1 MKTNY
6 KNRLPHIAPIGAS
19 FFVTFRL
26 ADALP
31 QHLVRQLEQ
40 ELDAKEQLLRREFP
54 NDWFR
59 YFRVEKKRMFTKY
72 EHQLDRLRY
81 GACHLKD
88 PIAANLVINKLK
100 RFDGQYYDL
109 WAYCI
114 MPNHVHVLLDFSRQI
129 MECQN
134 FFLLEIP
141 KNYKQLDYVMMR
153 IKGASSFEINRA
165 LNRKG
170 TLWAKDSFDH
180 YVRNEAEWFRIV
192 NYILNNPVKA
202 GLVSAWDEHAF
213 SFCHP
218 SLL

>member
-19 FFVTFRL
+19 FFVTFGL

-40 ELDAKEQLLRREFP
+40 ELNAKEQLLRLQFP
-54 NDWFR
+54 NDWHMHLS
-59 YFRVEKKRMFTKY
+59 VEKKRMFGKY
-72 EHQLDRLRY
+72 EYQLDKLRY
-81 GACHLKD
+81 GACLLND
-88 PIAANLVINKLK
+88 PIAANLVINKLQA
-100 RFDGQYYDL
+100 FDGQYYDL

-129 MECQN
+129 MDSQN
-134 FFLLEIP
+134 FSLPVIP

-202 GLVSAWDEHAF
+202 GLVSTWNQHAF